1 MAIYM
6 YARDSRRYEIIY
18 YIINIYHYRA
28 PRVRAS
34 INLPE
39 IAPSRRQI
47 IVFVR
52 TGAPRLSHIET
63 IIYYN
68 HYNHYNHV

>member
-1 MAIYM
+1 MAIYIH
-6 YARDSRRYEIIY
+6 ARDSRRYEII

-28 PRVRAS
+28 PRVRAR

-52 TGAPRLSHIET
+52 TGAPRLSYIET

-68 HYNHYNHV
+68 HYNHTNHA